1 LKSGGVCGFSSSAA
15 AHHKEVVVS
24 GNVSPLHRSDASA
37 DSAGANAAVRPDIS
51 VVIPIFNEADN
62 IAVLH
67 QRVSDTLKAMGRPY
81 EVWYVDD
88 GSSDGSLDLLRE
100 IAGRDADVG
109 VIELTRNFGQHA
121 AVLAGFAAARAD
133 IIITLDGDLQNP
145 PEEIPRLVAKIDEGY
160 EVVGGWREERQD
172 PLFRRA
178 ASDLINRLTSLT
190 VGVTMNDY
198 GCMLRAYRRTIVQQ
212 IIDCDE
218 RSSFIPALA
227 NSLAKRTAEIEVQH
241 SDRWSGRSKYGLLK
255 LMRLSFDLITGFS
268 LLPIQ
273 MMSLAGIFVAL
284 AGMGFGAFLLVR
296 RFFVGPE
303 SEGVFTLFAILF
315 VFVGILILAVGLVG
329 EYVGRIYLEV
339 RRRPTYRIRAIHQQ
353 AR

>member
-1 LKSGGVCGFSSSAA
+1 VAPNTSPLRPDSSPPESGGPPA
-15 AHHKEVVVS
+15 
-24 GNVSPLHRSDASA
+24 R
-37 DSAGANAAVRPDIS
+37 VRPDIS

-62 IAVLH
+62 IPLLH
-67 QRVSDTLKAMGRPY
+67 QRVSKTLQDMGRSY

-88 GSSDGSLDLLRE
+88 GSRDASLDLLRS
-100 IAGRDADVG
+100 IGRDDPHVG

-121 AVLAGFAAARAD
+121 AVLAGFAAAQAD
-133 IIITLDGDLQNP
+133 IVITLDGDLQNP
-145 PEEIPRLVAKIDEGY
+145 PEEMPRLVAKIEEGY

-172 PLFRRA
+172 PFYRRA
-178 ASDLINRLTSLT
+178 ASDMINRLTSLT
-190 VGVTMNDY
+190 VGVKMNDY
-198 GCMLRAYRRTIVQQ
+198 GCMLRAYRRSIVQQ

-227 NSLAKRTAEIEVQH
+227 NSLAKRTAEIEVTH
-241 SDRWSGRSKYGLLK
+241 SDRFSGTSKYGLLK
-255 LMRLSFDLITGFS
+255 LLRLSFDLITGFS

-273 MMSLAGIFVAL
+273 MMSLAGIVVAL
-284 AGMGFGAFLLVR
+284 AGMGFGTFLLVR

-303 SEGVFTLFAILF
+303 VEGVFTLFAILF
-315 VFVGILILAVGLVG
+315 VFIGILILAIGLVG

-339 RRRPTYRIRAIHQQ
+339 RRRPTYRIRTIHHQ